1 VVVTIFIG
9 IDLRASSVRGGAVS
23 TKGAAMWVM
32 LWVALSM
39 AFAGYLHHLHGT
51 KASAPFLTAW
61 VLEYALSVDN
71 LFVFVLIFNYF
82 KVRPDAQHRLLYWGV
97 MGAFILRATLIG
109 AGAVAVA
116 QFHWLLYG
124 FGAFLLYT
132 AYKLLFTGENEEEV
146 DPENNRILKFA
157 RKVLPVAKEDHG
169 IHFIAVENGRRV
181 VTPLFLILLVVE
193 TTDLLFALDSIPAA
207 LGVSQDMFIVFT
219 SNVCAILGLRSLFF
233 VVNKLMDKFHY
244 LKMGLG
250 LILAFVGVKICAE
263 TFWQKE
269 LDPYDVHIIVGSLS
283 FIALTL
289 IISVV
294 CSMIWPPKHKDPE
307 VTGPVADEKRVTGDF
322 GPLSSLRRESDVE
335 DRSLEPRE

>member
-1 VVVTIFIG
+1 MVVVTVLIG
-9 IDLRASSVRGGAVS
+9 IDLRAVKVRGGAVS
-23 TKGAAMWVM
+23 AKGAAMWVA
-32 LWVALSM
+32 LWVSLSL
-39 AFAGYLHHLHGT
+39 AFAGFLHHLYGT
-51 KASAPFLTAW
+51 AASAPFLTAW

-71 LFVFVLIFNYF
+71 LFVFVLVFGYF

-116 QFHWLLYG
+116 KFHWLLYG

-132 AYKLLFTGENEEEV
+132 AYKLLFSGGEEDEV
-146 DPENNRILKFA
+146 DPENNKVLKLA
-157 RKVLPVAKEDHG
+157 RRWLPVAKEDHG
-169 IHFIAVENGRRV
+169 IHFLARENGKRV
-181 VTPLFLILLVVE
+181 VTPLFLILLVIE

-233 VVNKLMDKFHY
+233 VVSSLMDKFHY
-244 LKMGLG
+244 LKVGLG
-250 LILAFVGVKICAE
+250 IILAFVGLKIMAE

-269 LDPYDVHIIVGSLS
+269 LDPYDLYVVVGSLG
-283 FIALTL
+283 FVALSL
-289 IISVV
+289 VISVV
-294 CSMIWPPKHKDPE
+294 ASVLWPQKDKGELPE
-307 VTGPVADEKRVTGDF
+307 GPVADDRRVTGETA
-322 GPLSSLRRESDVE
+322 SVELRREGSVE